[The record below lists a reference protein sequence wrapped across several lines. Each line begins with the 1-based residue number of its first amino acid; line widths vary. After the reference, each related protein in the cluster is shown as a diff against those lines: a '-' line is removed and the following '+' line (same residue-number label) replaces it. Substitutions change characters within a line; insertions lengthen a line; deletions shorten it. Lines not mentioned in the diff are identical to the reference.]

1 MRIHSKTNILA
12 LLSLLLLVGLLA
24 ACGSSS
30 EAQPQV
36 ESKTSEADTSQ
47 ALPASTEQ
55 ESESKTITLYV
66 GPELADCTG
75 VAPQKCMLVKEN
87 PDDEYT
93 MFYDQ
98 IAGFEYEEGY
108 EYELLVKVE
117 KVENPPADASNLK
130 YTLVEEVSKTP
141 VDATEATTESSLEGV
156 LWVLQS
162 YADAAGKTSA
172 VLPDTR
178 ITVEFQ
184 DGKLGGDASCNQ
196 YFGAYQQDGD
206 ALTVAVGGTTMMAC
220 PEPIMMQEQA
230 YLAALGNAATFE
242 IGDEQLTI
250 ANADGDAIL
259 TYTADQPPELVGA
272 DWQLASFNNGK
283 GGLVSSL
290 ATELITAAFG
300 EDGTLTGFSGCNNYH
315 ASYEVDGAA
324 ISIGPAAA
332 TRKMCAEPQ
341 NVMEDELGYLQ
352 ALERAATFEIKDD
365 KLTMYD
371 EEGTRQLVY
380 RIAGEETA
388 AEAVAEP
395 VAGEQPE
402 AAATYRTLLP
412 SDIGDALLVTMTLNP
427 DGTVTLI
434 TDHLDDPAGEGPVEQ
449 AGTWEATEDGH
460 VTVTITADEGEDSV
474 YEFELKDGHLKA
486 LAYDVT
492 LFGDKGL
499 PLDKFTPTVA
509 STAKQAFVTLDLDAG
524 APLDPFFVSVNGGG
538 DLDASA
544 LGEGCSGFIHEQ
556 PVVSVNWD
564 GDADFA
570 EIFFY
575 SDHDPTLVIHTPD
588 GEYLCS
594 DDTNPLLLDPT
605 IEIPHPTKGE
615 YDIWVG
621 SYQPG
626 QLLPGVLVLTTRPDV
641 NIGTFSLDN
650 LITRA
655 SVPEILTTE
664 VGHLEAEQF
673 FQTVQK
679 QQGDIEKVE
688 AGGDPMTVEISSEGT
703 VPAFDFTFEDV
714 QCNGFVG
721 DFPDYVFEWT
731 GDAEQLAIYFE
742 GDVDS
747 TLVVVKPGPGIACND
762 DAVTGENVNPLLLI
776 SEPAEGLYAVFVGR
790 LNQEGPVSGEL
801 TITDAAS
808 VQPEQLEPADQ

>member
-1 MRIHSKTNILA
+1 MRIHSKTSILA

-30 EAQPQV
+30 EAQPQF
-36 ESKTSEADTSQ
+36 ESKTSGTDAGQ
-47 ALPASTEQ
+47 ALPANAEQ
-55 ESESKTITLYV
+55 ASESSTITLYI
-66 GPELADCTG
+66 GPELADCAG

-87 PDDEYT
+87 PDDEYA
-93 MFYDQ
+93 MFDDQ

-108 EYELLVKVE
+108 EYELLVQVE
-117 KVENPPADASNLK
+117 KVENPPADASALK
-130 YTLVEEVSKTP
+130 YTLVEEVSKTR
-141 VDATEATTESSLEGV
+141 VDAEEAETGSALDGV
-156 LWVLQS
+156 LWVLQT
-162 YADAAGKTSA
+162 YTDASGETTA
-172 VLPDTR
+172 VLPDAGVTA
-178 ITVEFQ
+178 EFQ
-184 DGKLGGDASCNQ
+184 EGKLGGNTGCNQ
-196 YFGAYQQDGD
+196 YFGVYQQDGD
-206 ALTVAVGGTTMMAC
+206 ALEIAVGGMTKVAC
-220 PEPIMMQEQA
+220 PEPIMAQKKA
-230 YLAALGNAATFE
+230 YLAALGEAAAFE
-242 IGDEQLTI
+242 IGDDQLAI
-250 ANADGDAIL
+250 ANADGEAIL
-259 TYTADQPPELVGA
+259 TYTADQPPELVGV
-272 DWQLASFNNGK
+272 DWQLLSYNNGK
-283 GGLVSSL
+283 GGLASSR

-300 EDGTLTGFSGCNNYH
+300 EDGKLTGFSGCNNYH
-315 ASYEVDGAA
+315 AAYEVDGAA

-332 TRKMCAEPQ
+332 TRKMCAEPE
-341 NVMEDELGYLQ
+341 NVMEDETGYLL

-365 KLTMYD
+365 KLTIYD
-371 EEGTRQLVY
+371 EEGVRQLVY
-380 RIAGEETA
+380 SVAGAAMA
-388 AEAVAEP
+388 AESAT
-395 VAGEQPE
+395 GDQPE

-412 SDIGDALLVTMTLNP
+412 SEIGDALLVILTLNP
-427 DGTVTLI
+427 DGTVKLI
-434 TDHLDDPAGEGPVEQ
+434 TDHLDDPADEGPIEQ
-449 AGTWEATEDGH
+449 TGTWEATEDGQ
-460 VTVTITADEGEDSV
+460 VTVTIIEAGGEETV

-499 PLDKFTPTVA
+499 PLHKYTPTVA
-509 STAKQAFVTLDLDAG
+509 STAKRAFVTLDLDAG
-524 APLDPFFVSVNGGG
+524 SPLDPFFVSVNGGG

-544 LGEGCSGFIHEQ
+544 LAEGCTGFIHEQ
-556 PVVSVNWD
+556 PVVSVDWD
-564 GDADFA
+564 GEADFA

-575 SDHDPTLVIHTPD
+575 SDHDPTLVIQTPE

-605 IEIPHPTKGE
+605 IEIPHPTEGE

-655 SVPEILTTE
+655 SVPETLTTE
-664 VGHLEAEQF
+664 IGHLEAEQF
-673 FQTVQK
+673 FQSVQK

-688 AGGDPMTVEISSEGT
+688 AGGEPLTVEISSEGS

-731 GDAEQLAIYFE
+731 GNAEQLAIYFE

-762 DAVTGENVNPLLLI
+762 DAVAGENLNPLLLI
-776 SEPAEGLYAVFVGR
+776 PEPAEGLYAVFVGR
-790 LNQEGPVSGEL
+790 LNQEGPVSGTL
-801 TITDAAS
+801 TITDVAS
-808 VQPEQLEPADQ
+808 VQPEPLAPAGR